1 MLDTMPWASTS
12 GCLFMIIHLS
22 FTRKGWRWFWKDLVF
37 YIGCVI
43 FELIILEMDHYN
55 IIQLPGL
62 ESSFPSCISLIGL
75 HNILHSNSHP
85 RMSIETQLWI
95 EHPPSPGHWLR
106 PLFQPQ
112 IAILPSLAM
121 DRPLIQATDNPM
133 VGQGV
138 DTFNLSQ
145 LSHRDPG
152 REQRRGE
159 EGGQCWP
166 VPHRATP
173 DCACLT
179 KDGSQ
184 ASLLWN
190 TTHSIYSF
198 LATGYQSGDCS
209 SRVQGLW

>member
-1 MLDTMPWASTS
+1 MLDAMPWASTS

-43 FELIILEMDHYN
+43 FELIILEIDHLYY

-62 ESSFPSCISLIGL
+62 EWSFPSCLSLKGL
-75 HNILHSNSHP
+75 HNSLHSNSHP
-85 RMSIETQLWI
+85 RMRIETQLRI
-95 EHPPSPGHWLR
+95 EHPSNPGHWLS

-112 IAILPSLAM
+112 TAILLSLAM

-133 VGQGV
+133 AGQGV

-159 EGGQCWP
+159 GVVTAGQFHTR
-166 VPHRATP
+166 PHLIARVSP
-173 DCACLT
+173 RM
-179 KDGSQ
+179 
-184 ASLLWN
+184 
-190 TTHSIYSF
+190 
-198 LATGYQSGDCS
+198 GYRHLCYEIQHIQFTVS
-209 SRVQGLW
+209 

>member
-43 FELIILEMDHYN
+43 FELILLEIDHLYYN

-62 ESSFPSCISLIGL
+62 EWSFPSCISLIGL
-75 HNILHSNSHP
+75 HNSLHSNSHP

-95 EHPPSPGHWLR
+95 EHPPNPGHWLR

-112 IAILPSLAM
+112 IAILSSLAM
-121 DRPLIQATDNPM
+121 DRPLIQTTDNPM

-145 LSHRDPG
+145 LSHHDPG
-152 REQRRGE
+152 REQRRR
-159 EGGQCWP
+159 GGW
-166 VPHRATP
+166 
-173 DCACLT
+173 
-179 KDGSQ
+179 
-184 ASLLWN
+184 SLLASSTRGHTWLCMSHQGWVTGIFIMKYN
-190 TTHSIYSF
+190 TFNLQFPSNRIPIRW
-198 LATGYQSGDCS
+198 L
-209 SRVQGLW
+209 